1 MKHETA
7 GDPMTGLKWTR
18 RTTEKIAEQLGKL
31 GIDVSANTVAKLL
44 KQMGFSL
51 RVNHKKLSH
60 GPQQDRDEQFAYIA
74 QLRECFTL
82 SGDPIVSVDTKK
94 RELVGSFKNAGTAWS
109 REPVA
114 VNDHDFR
121 SLASGIAIPYGIYD
135 LEANR
140 ASVFVGTSHDT
151 PRFAVDNLEKWWRYD
166 GKRRYRTASRLL
178 ILADSGG
185 SNGFRSRAWKY
196 WLQNLADRHQLS
208 ITVCHYPAGASK
220 WNPVEHRLFSEISK
234 NWAARPL
241 DSYETVL
248 KYLRST
254 STSTG
259 LSVKAYLA
267 AQDYTNG
274 EKISDHCMAQLSLEP
289 HETQPSRNYTL
300 HPR

>member
-1 MKHETA
+1 
-7 GDPMTGLKWTR
+7 MTGLKWTR
-18 RTTEKIAEQLGKL
+18 RTTEKIAEQLGQL

-51 RVNHKKLSH
+51 LVNHKKLSH
-60 GPQQDRDEQFAYIA
+60 GPQQDRDEQFTYIA
-74 QLRECFTL
+74 QLRDCFAL

-140 ASVFVGTSHDT
+140 GSVFVGTSHDT

-166 GKRRYRTASRLL
+166 GKWRYPAASRLL

-185 SNGFRSRAWKY
+185 SNAFRSRAWKY
-196 WLQNLADRHQLS
+196 WLQNRLADRHSLA

-220 WNPVEHRLFSEISK
+220 WNPIEHRLFSEISK
-234 NWAARPL
+234 NWAGRPL
-241 DSYETVL
+241 DSYETLVNDHHQGWWL
-248 KYLRST
+248 EGLARRAYWLAESPKRSW
-254 STSTG
+254 
-259 LSVKAYLA
+259 LFRCRSV
-267 AQDYTNG
+267 
-274 EKISDHCMAQLSLEP
+274 SRS
-289 HETQPSRNYTL
+289 PSS
-300 HPR
+300 